1 MKTLYVHIGT
11 PKTATTSIQ
20 MFCVDN
26 EAVLNGKGYS
36 YPILNFKFPK
46 VEKRRNGHFLV
57 GGLKKK
63 DGSWDLERDEKMY
76 QKGRDMVHEAFEKT
90 ENVILSDENLWN
102 SSGTKKF
109 VFWNRLVEDSKEY
122 GYQIKVIVYLRRQDE
137 LANSWLAQ
145 QVIEGWGNF
154 RAVKWDKFW
163 RSPKFLILDYAS
175 HIEKIAN
182 VVGKEIII
190 VRIFERD
197 KFKGNDHSIYSD
209 FLDAVGLEYTDEF
222 RIVNQETNASIT
234 GNSQEIRRIMN
245 TILPREGKERSAVRH
260 YAEDVEALKSK
271 GNNYIM
277 LSEAD
282 SNQFMKAYDEG
293 NKDIAKTYLNS
304 TEPLFRK
311 GVKPGN
317 VWKRENPFMIEDVIR
332 FFGLIYM
339 DQAKEI
345 WELQDKIKRMEE
357 SKEEAIR
364 MSENV
369 GYEQLLEKF
378 TDLQK
383 QMDAL
388 KQEQK
393 IVRKE
398 SVQTENMVNGVMNEA
413 WSLFQSMNDFLN
425 HPLGHSVK
433 KKIKTIR
440 TK

>member
-26 EAVLNGKGYS
+26 EAVLKGKGYS

-76 QKGRDMVHEAFEKT
+76 QRGMDMVHEAFEKT

-102 SSGTKKF
+102 ASGTKKF

-145 QVIEGWGNF
+145 QVKEGWGNF
-154 RAVKWDKFW
+154 RAVKWDNFW

-175 HIEKIAN
+175 HIKKIAN
-182 VVGKEIII
+182 VVGAGNII

-282 SNQFMKAYDEG
+282 SNQFMKAYDAG
-293 NKDIAKTYLNS
+293 NKEIAKTYLNS
-304 TEPLFRK
+304 TEPLFHK
-311 GVKPGN
+311 GVKTGK

-339 DQAKEI
+339 DQANQIK
-345 WELQDKIKRMEE
+345 ELQDKIKRMEE
-357 SKEEAIR
+357 SKEEAIQ

-378 TDLQK
+378 VDLQK

-388 KQEQK
+388 KKEQQA
-393 IVRKE
+393 VRKE
-398 SVQTENMVNGVMNEA
+398 SVQTESMVKSVIEEA
-413 WSLFQSMNDFLN
+413 KSLFNKMNYFLN
-425 HPLGHSVK
+425 HPVYHSIKKMRK
-433 KKIKTIR
+433 KK
-440 TK
+440 